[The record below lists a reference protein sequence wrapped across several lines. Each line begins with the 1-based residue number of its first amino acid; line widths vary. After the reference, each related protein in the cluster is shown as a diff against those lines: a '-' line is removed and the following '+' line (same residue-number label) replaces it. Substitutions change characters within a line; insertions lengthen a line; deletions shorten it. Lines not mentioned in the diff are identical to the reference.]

1 MTTSAIEKNTPLELI
16 KSSLTWGTAL
26 FIINAFLQ
34 SVYAIQVCPYVEN
47 LSEIEVVTANLI
59 ITFFTIALR
68 YFILSNYF
76 KSHSF
81 KPTSRKLILLDTVFV
96 LTGGMIWAIYNS
108 LIHGFPIESGLKV
121 LTGFASTGMLTGI
134 LLYTI
139 RKVRLFKHTDES
151 SNLPNEQYT
160 SISKDLLTFAVVIII
175 LVLTN
180 GIFLVVKDLRWMIT
194 LEESQLI
201 WATKSVIIEVVFVAI
216 AYSFYIILIASFYSK
231 YLKLQLH
238 NQTNVLDSVSKGI
251 LTNTAKILG
260 NDEFTIVAQHTNKMI
275 QQLQVHSEIS
285 QSIAY
290 TKNLQNAL
298 LPSQLHL
305 KKNFEDIFVL
315 YKPRDVVSG
324 DFYWT
329 EKVGDIVLLAVADST
344 GHGIPGAMVSIV
356 CINALNRSVREHQ
369 LTSPEKILD
378 KAQELIVESF
388 KCDDSIV
395 RDGMD
400 ISLVALNLK
409 TFNIEWSGAYNP
421 LWVISD
427 KPNPLAH
434 SSIEF
439 SNSNALNILNAD
451 RHSVGYCEKNLSF
464 TKHNMQLK
472 KGDQIYLFT
481 DGYAD
486 QFGGKKGKKLKI
498 KKLREIIDSIHH
510 LSKKEQHKY
519 LETTYDSWKGNLDQ
533 VDDICIIGITL

>member
-1 MTTSAIEKNTPLELI
+1 MTESAIEKNRPAELL
-16 KSSLTWGTAL
+16 KSSLTWGTAI

-34 SVYAIQVCPYVEN
+34 SIYAIQVCPYVEK
-47 LSEIEVVTANLI
+47 LSNIEVVTANLI
-59 ITFFTIALR
+59 ITFLTITLR
-68 YFILSNYF
+68 YFILNNYF
-76 KSHSF
+76 KSHLF
-81 KPTSRKLILLDTVFV
+81 KPTSRKLILLDTAFV
-96 LTGGMIWAIYNS
+96 LTGGILWAIYNG
-108 LIHGFPIESGLKV
+108 LIHEFPIESGLKI

-139 RKVRLFKHTDES
+139 RKVRLFKRTAES
-151 SNLPNEQYT
+151 PNLPTEQYT
-160 SISKDLLTFAVVIII
+160 SISKDLLTFAVVIIV
-175 LVLTN
+175 LVLVN

-194 LEESQLI
+194 LEESQLV

-238 NQTNVLDSVSKGI
+238 NQTNVLDAVSKGI
-251 LTNTAKILG
+251 LTNSAKILG

-298 LPSQLHL
+298 LPSQLLL
-305 KKNFEDIFVL
+305 KKSFADLFVL

-329 EKVGDIVLLAVADST
+329 EKVGDTILLAVADST

-356 CINALNRSVREHQ
+356 CINALNRSVREHH

-388 KCDDSIV
+388 KCDHSIV

-400 ISLVALNLK
+400 VSLVALNLK
-409 TFNIEWSGAYNP
+409 TLSIEWSGAYNP
-421 LWVISD
+421 LWVITD
-427 KPNPLAH
+427 TPNPHAH
-434 SSIEF
+434 TNIEF
-439 SNSNALNILNAD
+439 SKSNTLSILNAD

-464 TKHNMQLK
+464 TKYHMQLK

-486 QFGGKKGKKLKI
+486 QFGGKKGKKLKV
-498 KKLREIIDSIHH
+498 KKFKEIIASIHN
-510 LSKKEQHKY
+510 LSKKEQHEY
-519 LETTYDSWKGNLDQ
+519 LETTYNSWKGNLDQ
-533 VDDICIIGITL
+533 VDDICIIGVTL